1 MKKKY
6 TKQGVRSLIAGFIAI
21 ISLPVLIPWGGA
33 VLFPLLTCG
42 TIAVALGT
50 IAFLRYKDRLGLV
63 GIIWG
68 SVALYAA
75 LSMIVVLLTS

>member
-1 MKKKY
+1 VKKKY
-6 TKQGVRSLIAGFIAI
+6 TKQGVRSLIAGAIAI
-21 ISLPVLIPWGGA
+21 FSLPVLIPWGGA

-42 TIAVALGT
+42 PIAVALGT
-50 IAFLRYKDRLGLV
+50 IAFLRNKDRLGLV

-68 SVALYAA
+68 SIALFVA

>member
-1 MKKKY
+1 VKKKR
-6 TKQGVRSLIAGFIAI
+6 TKQGVRSVIAGLIAI
-21 ISLPVLIPWGGA
+21 ISLPVLIPFGGA

-42 TIAVALGT
+42 SIAVVLGT
-50 IAFLRYKDRLGLV
+50 ISFSRDKDRLGLV

-68 SVALYAA
+68 AIALFAA